1 MLSRTADN
9 IYWMARMVERAQ
21 GVVRLLEAAYR
32 MDRLPGGGAG
42 WDPILTIS
50 GQIDGFKRKYDEL
63 TSKNVLNFMIF
74 DQDNPSSV
82 FSCVKAGR
90 ENTRSERSILPEE
103 MFESINT
110 TWIDMQGLYYDSLE
124 QSGFYE
130 FFEWVKDRT
139 ELFRGQTV
147 SMMVYDDAFQF
158 ARMGTYIERADFTAR
173 LLDVKYHI
181 LLPPDATDRGLIDYY
196 QWGEMLRSVGG
207 WHAYRTI
214 YKEAPVP
221 SKIAEM
227 LIFNPI
233 FPRSMNSAYGEIVT
247 SLGALRPDTLSLKIA
262 AQEHAFLHTGTLAG
276 ILKERSL
283 HDFLTDFVGFTAN
296 LSDQIRKDFML

>member
-21 GVVRLLEAAYR
+21 GIVRLLEAAYR

-50 GQIDGFKRKYDEL
+50 GQIDGFKSKYGEL

-82 FSCVKAGR
+82 FSCIRAGR

-207 WHAYRTI
+207 WHAYRAI
-214 YKEAPVP
+214 YKEAPMP

-262 AQEHAFLHTGTLAG
+262 SQEHAFLHTGTLAG
-276 ILKERSL
+276 ILKERPL
-283 HDFLTDFVGFTAN
+283 HDFLTDFVGFTAR
-296 LSDQIRKDFML
+296 LSDQIRADFML